1 MGRAID
7 MEKDLEKLKL
17 RVSTM
22 EKRLD
27 ILDDLE
33 KLKKKE
39 KKANKKLKEDVKNLK
54 KNNKTVTMVTD

>member
-7 MEKDLEKLKL
+7 MEKDLENLKL
-17 RVSTM
+17 RGSTM

-39 KKANKKLKEDVKNLK
+39 KKTLRSNKKKIKLI
-54 KNNKTVTMVTD
+54 